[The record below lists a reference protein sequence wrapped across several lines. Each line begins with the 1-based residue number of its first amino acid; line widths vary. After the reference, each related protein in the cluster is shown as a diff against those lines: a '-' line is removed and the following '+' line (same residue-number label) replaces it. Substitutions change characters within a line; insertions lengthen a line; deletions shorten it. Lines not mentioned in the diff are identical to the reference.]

1 MPKIVHHLFNSDEKH
16 LEQIEESLL
25 LGASDLAKDNSI
37 ENIEIEDIVNQA
49 QVSTSTFYKVFNSV
63 DSLFKKLG
71 QKLTN
76 EITAYALS
84 HTPVIPD
91 LTMRVSIKTRRA
103 LHFVNNAPF
112 LASLL
117 IKAEW
122 PSSNPNHMMYKDI
135 EKDLLEGI
143 MQGSFS
149 DVSPSI
155 GVNLILGCLRGA
167 VKDILEKKQS
177 EEYINQIA
185 YQILIS
191 LGVDQKTADA
201 VSKSPI
207 LESLPVPPIRL
218 VSNVLPTQDSNK
230 AD

>member
-1 MPKIVHHLFNSDEKH
+1 MPKIVHHLFQPDEKH

-25 LGASDLAKDNSI
+25 LSASDLAKDNAI
-37 ENIEIEDIVNQA
+37 ENIEIEDLVNNA
-49 QVSTSTFYKVFNSV
+49 EVSRSTFYKVFQSV
-63 DSLFKKLG
+63 DSLFKRLG
-71 QKLTN
+71 QKLAN

-84 HTPVIPD
+84 HTKVIPD
-91 LTMRVSIKTRRA
+91 LTVRVSIKTKRA

-117 IKAEW
+117 LKEEW

-135 EKDLLEGI
+135 EKDLVEGI
-143 MQGSFS
+143 NQGYFS
-149 DVSPSI
+149 DISPSI

-177 EEYINQIA
+177 DEYINQIA

-191 LGVDQKTADA
+191 LGVDQKTADT
-201 VSKSPI
+201 VSKTPI

-218 VSNVLPTQDSNK
+218 VSNLLPTQDGNR

>member
-1 MPKIVHHLFNSDEKH
+1 MPKLVHHLFKPDEKH

-25 LGASDLAKDNSI
+25 LSASDLAKDTAI
-37 ENIEIEDIVNQA
+37 ENIEIEDLVNKA
-49 QVSTSTFYKVFNSV
+49 EVSRSTFYKIFGSV
-63 DSLFKKLG
+63 DSLFKRLG
-71 QKLTN
+71 QKLAN
-76 EITAYALS
+76 EITIYALS
-84 HTPVIPD
+84 HISLIPD
-91 LTMRVSIKTRRA
+91 LRIRVCIKTKRA

-117 IKAEW
+117 LKEEW
-122 PSSNPNHMMYKDI
+122 PSSDPSHMMYKDI

-143 MQGSFS
+143 KQGCFS
-149 DVSPSI
+149 DVPPSI

-167 VKDILEKKQS
+167 VKDILEKQQP

-218 VSNVLPTQDSNK
+218 VSNLLPNQDRNK
-230 AD
+230 AE

>member
-1 MPKIVHHLFNSDEKH
+1 MSKIVHHIFRSDEKH
-16 LEQIEESLL
+16 LEQIEESLM
-25 LGASDLAKDNSI
+25 LGASDLAKNNSI
-37 ENIEIEDIVNQA
+37 ENIKIEDIARQA
-49 QVSTSTFYKVFNSV
+49 QVSQSTFYKVFNSV
-63 DSLFKKLG
+63 DSLFKRLG

-84 HTPVIPD
+84 HSPIIPD
-91 LTMRVSIKTRRA
+91 LTTRVSIKTKRA

-117 IKAEW
+117 LKEEW

-135 EKDLLEGI
+135 ENDLVEGI
-143 MQGSFS
+143 NQGCFS
-149 DVSPSI
+149 DISPSI

-167 VKDILEKKQS
+167 VKDILETQQT
-177 EEYINQIA
+177 EEYINHIA

-191 LGVDQKTADA
+191 LGVDQKTADT
-201 VSKSPI
+201 VSKIPI

-218 VSNVLPTQDSNK
+218 VSNLLPTQDGSNL
-230 AD
+230 D